1 MFDTSWYDI
10 RWYPF
15 CCFIFLEI
23 LWKVPETKVAV
34 LHLRFQ
40 LLCPKAF
47 LRVNLGEFSWRQVVW
62 KDSQAFVLDGTA
74 LLYEEGG
81 GSISKG
87 SILLVLVA
95 LSSISN
101 HRVSVPTI
109 ANSPFWFAM
118 NEILIYVIYAC
129 VNYCIEYESEYREKN
144 ARHIMII
151 FGIWGWKVL
160 DFVVLSVRFHPIGN
174 KHVWYCM
181 EGAPFLGDL
190 LNKTVH

>member
-1 MFDTSWYDI
+1 MFIAWCMFDTSWYDI

-47 LRVNLGEFSWRQVVW
+47 LHVNLGEFSWRQVVW

-81 GSISKG
+81 GVQYPRNLFCWSLLHLVQYRTIEFQSRELQ
-87 SILLVLVA
+87 ILRFDLQWMKYWYTWYMHVLTIV
-95 LSSISN
+95 LNSS
-101 HRVSVPTI
+101 
-109 ANSPFWFAM
+109 
-118 NEILIYVIYAC
+118 
-129 VNYCIEYESEYREKN
+129 
-144 ARHIMII
+144 
-151 FGIWGWKVL
+151 
-160 DFVVLSVRFHPIGN
+160 
-174 KHVWYCM
+174 
-181 EGAPFLGDL
+181 
-190 LNKTVH
+190 LNTVKKIRAT